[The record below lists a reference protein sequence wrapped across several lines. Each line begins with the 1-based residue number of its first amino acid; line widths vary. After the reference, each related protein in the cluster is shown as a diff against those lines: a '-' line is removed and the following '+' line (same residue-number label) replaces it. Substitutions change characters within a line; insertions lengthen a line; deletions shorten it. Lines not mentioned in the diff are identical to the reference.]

1 LVDKIRIAVI
11 YRKEMEFLSPT
22 FRDNTLYYFFKHAL
36 NRNQRLD
43 VEFFLAEKKFDIK
56 ILKNNF
62 DVILLPDNRFPHIP
76 TELLN
81 IEETNIPVISRT
93 GDPHHIKKYNKLQI
107 HESHKIKYYFGPLT
121 EDYFHKFFPKEIKFK
136 FIMAGLESDLY
147 NSIKPFDDRISNK
160 ILNTGNIGNIKIKS
174 RIANAILNPKMS
186 SWYFYKLRTLCN
198 QFPHVDYSG
207 MSQNSYIHED
217 YPSYVSGYKSAIA
230 ASTYYAVIKYLE
242 LTAAGC
248 LTFMEVSEKNH
259 DAKILGFEDYKN
271 AIFINEK
278 NYKEKFNEFLHNK
291 DNPEWKKI
299 ANAGRTHTLTNLN
312 NDKMVES
319 LIELIEEII

>member
-1 LVDKIRIAVI
+1 
-11 YRKEMEFLSPT
+11 
-22 FRDNTLYYFFKHAL
+22 
-36 NRNQRLD
+36 
-43 VEFFLAEKKFDIK
+43 
-56 ILKNNF
+56 
-62 DVILLPDNRFPHIP
+62 
-76 TELLN
+76 
-81 IEETNIPVISRT
+81 
-93 GDPHHIKKYNKLQI
+93 
-107 HESHKIKYYFGPLT
+107 
-121 EDYFHKFFPKEIKFK
+121 
-136 FIMAGLESDLY
+136 
-147 NSIKPFDDRISNK
+147 
-160 ILNTGNIGNIKIKS
+160 
-174 RIANAILNPKMS
+174 
-186 SWYFYKLRTLCN
+186 
-198 QFPHVDYSG
+198 

-248 LTFMEVSEKNH
+248 LTFMEVSEKNY

-299 ANAGRTHTLTNLN
+299 ANAGRTHTLANLN